1 MCNKFEMELG
11 GRTLSVEI
19 GKIAQMANG
28 SCIIRYADTV
38 ILVTATNSD
47 VPRDGIDFFPLSV
60 DYTLPEKFRAVL

>member
-47 VPRDGIDFFPLSV
+47 VPRDGIDFS
-60 DYTLPEKFRAVL
+60 R